1 MSISDRYRALADE
14 VSAFTVEQQR
24 RAGAEPIE
32 ALRNAFKSLDKAIA
46 AFGELRDGVGDVP
59 RIRLEAEL
67 TPVLLKAHNHIDRG
81 RLDFIEAG
89 DDKAAAAAW
98 DLQQAIYRLLND
110 L

>member
-1 MSISDRYRALADE
+1 MSISDRYRALAAE
-14 VSAFTVEQQR
+14 VSAFAAEQQR
-24 RAGAEPIE
+24 QAGAEPTE
-32 ALRNAFKSLDKAIA
+32 SLCHAFKSLDKAIA
-46 AFGELRDGVGDVP
+46 AIGELLDGVGDVP
-59 RIRLEAEL
+59 RIRLEVEL

-89 DDKAAAAAW
+89 ADKAAAAAW